1 MTLTFNFCKCRP
13 TASNYSRH
21 CPFGYALFFP
31 AFGAIYRY
39 GVHRTL
45 GSWRKKYSSQDM
57 TYYFLSLHSS
67 VIFYCF
73 SCLNRRLKVNLRY
86 YSIDLLLKLSKSD
99 SANPD
104 KLFCCSL
111 LARSLTKK
119 HLFSLNSNYGFVLMP
134 VLGSILSLTMGVL
147 LVRICI
153 LISLNFHQGFLI

>member
-1 MTLTFNFCKCRP
+1 MNINILHYIYIVN
-13 TASNYSRH
+13 ADQLLLIIRH

-57 TYYFLSLHSS
+57 TYYFLSFHSS

-86 YSIDLLLKLSKSD
+86 YSIDLLFKLSKSD
-99 SANPD
+99 SANLG
-104 KLFCCSL
+104 KLFCCAL
-111 LARSLTKK
+111 LA
-119 HLFSLNSNYGFVLMP
+119 
-134 VLGSILSLTMGVL
+134 
-147 LVRICI
+147 
-153 LISLNFHQGFLI
+153 